1 MSLQRLPMR
10 LESLERVTV
19 RDCLKAARL
28 PRLESQLLLAHVLGV
43 SRTWLIAHDDAELE
57 SQQARH
63 YLQLC
68 AKRELGQPVAY
79 LLGQREFMGLMLEV
93 NPAVLIPRPE
103 TELIVTHVLEQ
114 IDAQAPV
121 TILDLGTGSGA
132 IAIALAK
139 ACPAAVVFATD
150 VSAQALAV
158 AQSNAQRHEV
168 PITLLQG
175 SWFDALIGLDC
186 PKFDAIVSN
195 PPYIAKDDDHLL
207 QPELRCEPA
216 IALTDGGD
224 GLGAYRSIL
233 ASAAR
238 YLKPGGLVC
247 VEHGFEQA
255 PAVSGL
261 FRQAGFSDVMT
272 LPDLA
277 GLPRVTAGSYN
288 SEIR

>member
-1 MSLQRLPMR
+1 MSLRRLPMR
-10 LESLERVTV
+10 LESLDRVTV
-19 RDCLKAARL
+19 RDCLKATRL
-28 PRLESQLLLAHVLGV
+28 ARLESQLLLAHVLGC

-57 SQQARH
+57 SQQWRH

-103 TELIVTHVLEQ
+103 TELIVTHVLDQ
-114 IDAQAPV
+114 INAQAPL

-139 ACPAAVVFATD
+139 ACPAAAVFATD

-158 AQSNAQRHEV
+158 AQRNAQRHGV
-168 PITLLQG
+168 SITLSQG
-175 SWFDALIGLDC
+175 SWFEALVGLDC
-186 PKFDAIVSN
+186 PRFDVIVSN
-195 PPYIAKDDDHLL
+195 PPYIAQDDDHLL

-233 ASAAR
+233 ASVTQ
-238 YLKPGGLVC
+238 YLKVGGLIC
-247 VEHGFEQA
+247 VEHGFAQA

-261 FRQAGFSDVMT
+261 FRQAGLSDVMT

-277 GLPRVTAGSYN
+277 GLPRVTAGTYN
-288 SEIR
+288 SDKR